1 MKVLPIAILGLML
14 SHGGLHADTAATEAF
29 EGESLS
35 RQGWVTTGKVG
46 LDRKEHFEGQ
56 QALVLEKSEESLRA
70 PVNALSPVHPVS
82 GGKLEVEFAG
92 RSDLTSMDNSYNGTL
107 ALEFFDK
114 AGASLGA
121 TELGAW
127 FRQTPWKKEA
137 VTVVAPDG
145 AVSARF
151 VASINKET
159 PGRFWLDALAV
170 RASSSVVVEDG
181 LKRMVLRF
189 SELGHL
195 LYPESPRVASVEVWS
210 DRELSEAR
218 RKVDLVVR
226 DYWGGEQGRHM
237 EVLLE
242 PAGKVQGKDIL
253 KYLAKVDLSSLPLE
267 VGRYYELHGEI
278 ARPGVE
284 AFSHSTSFAILPEA
298 AANAFKPEEI
308 PFTSRTWD
316 QRFPESPRLT
326 KRLGIRICNV
336 WGRMEADP
344 AKVDAAQIDLAH
356 ELGLGVLTSSPAL
369 GIEARSEG
377 WRELLANDGALIR
390 KGVRNFLAKYG
401 HMKPMVVNLGNEPH
415 SKGDEIKNDV
425 EAYRIVYEE
434 IKKIDPSIFVVGT
447 SVGTEEGYFKQGFG
461 QWLDAYDFHSYED
474 PESVR
479 VILSEKY
486 PELFRKYGYA
496 KPIWSTE
503 IGMNS
508 QGLARLAVA
517 SLIYRKF
524 ANFFAGGGANVSWFG
539 LFYPDPDARIHGTF
553 AAAHNVFDCRFNQYA
568 PKLDAIA
575 YYNVVNSITT
585 KKFVGDKVYGAD
597 TRMFLFQD
605 QPGNALIIAYKDKG
619 QEDVFLPLP
628 GVGRVEMIRIDGS
641 RNLLDAKGRGVS
653 LTIGEEPVLLLFKNG
668 GRGMLPASLG
678 RPAAEFAKVPARFY
692 RDGENLVEVALNDIQ
707 AEAVDLKAP
716 PFWSVDRSVGGG
728 NVRFSVNPPADTQ
741 ASEAGLDLHIREG
754 DSDIGLLSV
763 RRPLAGLVDVRLMP
777 VPYGAK
783 GGPGVRLMIQNNGGK
798 PQKFS
803 WQVEVTGEQ
812 TLQEGRFFE
821 VVSSKAKFQSPDSGD
836 VEVAAR
842 SHEEILLP
850 LSGAGPLDVYHV
862 KAVVR
867 DAAGKVV
874 SLERQAAGFV
884 GVPRALAPVKVDG
897 LLNEPAWQSAPV
909 QTLEEAR
916 QFFGFALGEREAP
929 VWKGPA
935 DLSAQLRFLW
945 DERSLYVAVT
955 VHDDIAGGSSF
966 EDAELWRMDGL
977 QFLIDPAR
985 QSKEKPGK
993 YEYSLGLGRKGP
1005 QSWCTLSADAGA
1017 PTGDAR
1023 DIQLAIHRDK
1033 AGTGDVTYEVAIP
1046 WQRLAPFVPEAG
1058 GNLGFTMIV
1067 NEDDGEGRD
1076 AFMTWFGNAH
1086 TKDVDTVGDL
1096 MLLP

>member
-1 MKVLPIAILGLML
+1 MKVLSIAVLGLIL
-14 SHGGLHADTAATEAF
+14 SHGGLLHASSVVTETF

-35 RQGWVTTGKVG
+35 GQGWLTAGKVG
-46 LDRKEHFEGQ
+46 LDRDEHFEGLQ
-56 QALVLEKSEESLRA
+56 SLLLEKNEASLRSLVTA
-70 PVNALSPVHPVS
+70 SSPVLPLS
-82 GGKLEVEFAG
+82 GGRLEVEFAG

-114 AGASLGA
+114 AGTSLGA

-127 FRQTPWKKEA
+127 FRQTPWKRET
-137 VTVVAPDG
+137 VTVAAPDG

-159 PGRFWLDALAV
+159 PGRFWLDALAL
-170 RASSSVVVEDG
+170 RAASDAAADDG

-189 SELGHL
+189 SDLGHL
-195 LYPESPRVASVEVWS
+195 LYPESPRVAAIEVWS
-210 DRELSEAR
+210 DRALPDDR
-218 RKVDLVVR
+218 RRVDLVVR
-226 DYWGGEQGRHM
+226 DYWGGEQGRPM

-242 PAGKVQGKDIL
+242 PAGNVEGKNLL
-253 KYLAKVDLSSLPLE
+253 KYRAEVDLSSLPLE
-267 VGRYYELHGEI
+267 VGRYYELQGAI
-278 ARPGVE
+278 ARPGGE
-284 AFSHSTSFAILPEA
+284 PFSHSTSFAILPEA
-298 AANAFKPEEI
+298 AANAFKPDEI

-390 KGVRNFLAKYG
+390 KGVRNFLARYG

-415 SKGDEIKNDV
+415 SKGDEIKTDV

-434 IKKIDPSIFVVGT
+434 IKKIDPSIVVVGT
-447 SVGTEEGYFKQGFG
+447 SVGTEEDYFKQGFG
-461 QWLDAYDFHSYED
+461 KWLDAYDFHSYED
-474 PESVR
+474 PESLR

-508 QGLARLAVA
+508 QGLTRLAVA
-517 SLIYRKF
+517 SLLYRKF
-524 ANFFAGGGANVSWFG
+524 ANFFAGGGVNVSWFG

-553 AAAHNVFDCRFNQYA
+553 AAAHNVFDCRYNQYA

-597 TRMFLFQD
+597 SHAFLFQD
-605 QPGNALIIAYKDKG
+605 QQGNALIIAYKDKG
-619 QEDVFLPLP
+619 REDVFLPLP
-628 GVGRVEMIRIDGS
+628 GAGKVEMIRIDGS
-641 RNLLDAKGRGVS
+641 RNLLNAKGRGIS
-653 LTIGEEPVLLLFKNG
+653 LTISEEPVLLLFQNG
-668 GRGMLPASLG
+668 TGTLPASLE
-678 RPAAEFAKVPARFY
+678 RPAAGFTKVPARFY
-692 RDGENLVEVALNDIQ
+692 RDGENLVEVALNGLQ

-716 PFWSVDRSVGGG
+716 PFWSVDKSVDGK
-728 NVRFSVNPPADTQ
+728 NVRFSVKPPADTQ
-741 ASEAGLDLHIREG
+741 ASEAGLDLPIREG
-754 DSDIGLLSV
+754 DSDIGLLSM
-763 RRPLAGLVDVRLMP
+763 RSPLAGLVDVRLTP
-777 VPYGAK
+777 APYGEK
-783 GGPGVRLMIQNNGGK
+783 DGPGVRLIIHNNGGAS
-798 PQKFS
+798 QKFS
-803 WQVEVTGEQ
+803 WHVEVAGEQ
-812 TLQEGRFFE
+812 TLRDGSFSEI
-821 VVSSKAKFQSPDSGD
+821 VLSKAKVQTPDSGD
-836 VEVAAR
+836 IEVVAR
-842 SHEEILLP
+842 SSEEVMIP
-850 LSGAGPLDVYHV
+850 LSGVSPLDVYHV

-884 GVPRALAPVKVDG
+884 GVPRALAPVTVDG
-897 LLNEPAWQSAPV
+897 LSNEPAWQSAPV

-916 QFFGFALGEREAP
+916 QFFGFALGERKAP
-929 VWKGPA
+929 VWKDPA

-945 DERSLYVAVT
+945 DERFLYVAVT
-955 VHDDIAGGSSF
+955 VRDDIAGGSSF

-985 QSKEKPGK
+985 QAKEKPGK
-993 YEYSLGLGRKGP
+993 YEYSFGSGRKGP
-1005 QSWCTLSADAGA
+1005 QSWCTLSSDAGA
-1017 PTGDAR
+1017 PTGEAR

-1033 AGTGDVTYEVAIP
+1033 AGTGDVTYEIAIP
-1046 WQRLAPFVPEAG
+1046 WKRLAPFIPEPG

-1067 NEDDGEGRD
+1067 NEDDGAGRD